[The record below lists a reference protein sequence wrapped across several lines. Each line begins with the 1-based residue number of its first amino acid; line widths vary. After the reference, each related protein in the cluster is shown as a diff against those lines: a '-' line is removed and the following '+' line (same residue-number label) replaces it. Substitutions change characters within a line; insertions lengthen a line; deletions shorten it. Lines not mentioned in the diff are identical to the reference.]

1 MPGYTDDPGLEA
13 EADMDS
19 TGDGS
24 LRLNRE
30 LTRVGAWALW
40 IVLIGALVAILMGM
54 GCQAELPPGEPPDEL
69 PDSPGQPVRELA
81 ALVEAGQEFEI
92 TVTFTSPDDDFHAI
106 GLTELAPAGWNVTV
120 DVAWTDPQAMLAH
133 TPEPERATYI
143 WEGPYPAGVNFTAV
157 YKVKVPAD
165 AEPGTYTFSGSLK
178 YYIEPHPAPSYEE
191 EIAGDMAVTVSS

>member
-1 MPGYTDDPGLEA
+1 MDDPGLEA
-13 EADMDS
+13 EADMYF
-19 TGDGS
+19 TGEGS

-30 LTRVGAWALW
+30 LTRIRAWVLR
-40 IVLIGALVAILMGM
+40 IVLIGALLAILVGI
-54 GCQAELPPGEPPDEL
+54 GCQAELPVEPPGEL

-81 ALVEAGQEFEI
+81 ALVEAGDEFEI
-92 TVTFTSPDDDFHAI
+92 TVTFASPDDDFHAI
-106 GLTELAPAGWNVTV
+106 GLTEIAPADWNVTA

-191 EIAGDMAVTVSS
+191 AVTGDVSVTVSS